1 MYSSVSNYRNVLTCN
16 EAFGI
21 LIMGISLHLY
31 SCGFM
36 NGRLIIC
43 CKQPCN
49 NKGWRVLFVVCTKV
63 FRHGSYTCTPCVS
76 GFLVVM
82 QLALINVRNSA
93 HVMTLVYILVYAY
106 VATLRVAALAVGI
119 HMQYLAFSGED
130 LSTCLLVRDRSCFVQ
145 WQISK

>member
-1 MYSSVSNYRNVLTCN
+1 MFSSVSNYRNVLTCN

-93 HVMTLVYILVYAY
+93 HVMTLVFILVYAY
-106 VATLRVAALAVGI
+106 VATLESSCPSCWHTYAIPGFLWWRFI
-119 HMQYLAFSGED
+119 NM
-130 LSTCLLVRDRSCFVQ
+130 STCS
-145 WQISK
+145 WQILLCAMTN